1 MFDPK
6 IGRSWKINRRST
18 RWATSGSDNLPC
30 RLGIG
35 LKPSWGVYF
44 KTFME
49 NGKMGK
55 WENGWNG
62 GLKFWESLFLQW
74 WVQPLAGIWIK
85 KWSRL
90 GAQIAHKWL
99 ETILTS
105 ESPMIVGC
113 EGHGDPW
120 HRWIKRSNKEPL
132 GFGDSGAGQ
141 RWTKVPSDS
150 WSSGIPATQP

>member
-55 WENGWNG
+55 WMEWGFEILGVPVSAMVSPTSCWN
-62 GLKFWESLFLQW
+62 LD
-74 WVQPLAGIWIK
+74 K